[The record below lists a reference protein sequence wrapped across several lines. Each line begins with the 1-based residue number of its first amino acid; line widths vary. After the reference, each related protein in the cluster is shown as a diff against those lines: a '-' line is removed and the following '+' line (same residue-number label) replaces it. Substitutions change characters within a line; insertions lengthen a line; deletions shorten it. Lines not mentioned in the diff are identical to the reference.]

1 LSFLEEIG
9 ISDEAKRQAFLQLEQ
24 EQVGSIAQVHLSAD
38 QLERSW
44 PIQFGRGKSEKAF

>member
-24 EQVGSIAQVHLSAD
+24 EQVGSIAQVQLSAD
-38 QLERSW
+38 QLERYW